1 MKEFVCM
8 LKEKWKSSEMYTG
21 SIFIAMREDGS
32 YFVSEGDALD
42 VVYTMYRL
50 ICHPDYKTYK
60 EQLAFLDEVAP
71 AAQELTYY
79 EEAKDCVIVA
89 EYYDYILTVNRP
101 GTHSQFASV
110 YSNAINEIADKY
122 DVTVDSIIKQL
133 KYYVCDE
140 AKERGEYQD

>member
-71 AAQELTYY
+71 AAVAVLT
-79 EEAKDCVIVA
+79 EEVVEPAASALLVEVC
-89 EYYDYILTVNRP
+89 
-101 GTHSQFASV
+101 FACL
-110 YSNAINEIADKY
+110 DLG
-122 DVTVDSIIKQL
+122 IIDL
-133 KYYVCDE
+133 ICHD
-140 AKERGEYQD
+140 